1 MSDEIQ
7 KETRIEKEEDF
18 TELSSED
25 LEEVSGGA
33 VPDTEMF
40 ESAAPATPVGVP
52 IPYPNTSYISK
63 TDQRTPGAKQTAADS
78 DELLTKE

>member
-1 MSDEIQ
+1 MSDEIE
-7 KETRIEKEEDF
+7 KETRIENEEDF

-40 ESAAPATPVGVP
+40 QAAHPAGPLP
-52 IPYPNTSYISK
+52 LPYPNTSYISK
-63 TDQRTPGAKQTAADS
+63 TDQRTPDAKQTAADS